1 MRFISLGRD
10 GIHITSVPCTTS
22 CCPPGSPAKHRCRS
36 SSCLRSSSA
45 MAASFNFRW
54 ISSSFFFPYTSWWI
68 YKGYI
73 AKLKRHEKCTS
84 DHFWTCAQGSNIWL
98 GSSNGINPTANG
110 QTSELFPTVGLR
122 PQSIPDHKSKPGN
135 NVAIHLGSFACF
147 KRTCTYRHIS
157 SNHWLPE
164 VEDLHIQTYLIKS
177 LITGSWSPS
186 PTYFH
191 IIRPFHK
198 TTPTDPPNYQ
208 LPSLIIHY
216 IRCSYNTYIYIYI
229 YTHHVQPTWRNHPG
243 HPHQPI
249 NPWTTPRDSP
259 VFARSFRPTNSYGRC
274 IAPSEDG
281 RPPSVA
287 LRLPFASGGSRGP
300 QRATLSCARKKV
312 TDCEWKK
319 SCRW

>member
-54 ISSSFFFPYTSWWI
+54 ISSSFFFPCTSWWI

-73 AKLKRHEKCTS
+73 AKLKRHERCIS

-98 GSSNGINPTANG
+98 GSSSGINFKSNCQWPNIWIVPDSWVAT
-110 QTSELFPTVGLR
+110 TIKPR
-122 PQSIPDHKSKPGN
+122 PQIKTRPQCSYTSRILC
-135 NVAIHLGSFACF
+135 AFQ
-147 KRTCTYRHIS
+147 
-157 SNHWLPE
+157 
-164 VEDLHIQTYLIKS
+164 EDLHIQTNLIKS

-229 YTHHVQPTWRNHPG
+229 Y
-243 HPHQPI
+243 I
-249 NPWTTPRDSP
+249 
-259 VFARSFRPTNSYGRC
+259 
-274 IAPSEDG
+274 
-281 RPPSVA
+281 
-287 LRLPFASGGSRGP
+287 
-300 QRATLSCARKKV
+300 
-312 TDCEWKK
+312 
-319 SCRW
+319 

>member
-1 MRFISLGRD
+1 MIRFISLGRD

-73 AKLKRHEKCTS
+73 AKLKRHERCIS

-98 GSSNGINPTANG
+98 GSSSGINFKSNCQWPNIWIVPDSWVAT
-110 QTSELFPTVGLR
+110 TIKPR
-122 PQSIPDHKSKPGN
+122 PQIKTRPQCSYTSRILC
-135 NVAIHLGSFACF
+135 VFQ
-147 KRTCTYRHIS
+147 
-157 SNHWLPE
+157 
-164 VEDLHIQTYLIKS
+164 EDLHIQTNLIKS

-229 YTHHVQPTWRNHPG
+229 YNHVQPTWRNHPG

-259 VFARSFRPTNSYGRC
+259 VSARSFRSTNSYGRC

-300 QRATLSCARKKV
+300 PFRVPGRKLQTVNGWNPAGGNYWV
-312 TDCEWKK
+312 TIG
-319 SCRW
+319 

>member
-1 MRFISLGRD
+1 MIRFISLGRD

-98 GSSNGINPTANG
+98 GSSSGINFKSNCQWPNIWIVPDSWVAT
-110 QTSELFPTVGLR
+110 TIKPR
-122 PQSIPDHKSKPGN
+122 PQIKTRPQCSYTSRILC
-135 NVAIHLGSFACF
+135 AFQ
-147 KRTCTYRHIS
+147 
-157 SNHWLPE
+157 
-164 VEDLHIQTYLIKS
+164 EDLHIQTNLIKS

-229 YTHHVQPTWRNHPG
+229 YTSRSANMKKPPRPSPSTHQPMNHTKRLTCFRQVFSVNQLLWSVHCAQRRWEASVRCFAASFCLGGIPGATTG
-243 HPHQPI
+243 HPFVCQEE
-249 NPWTTPRDSP
+249 
-259 VFARSFRPTNSYGRC
+259 SY
-274 IAPSEDG
+274 
-281 RPPSVA
+281 
-287 LRLPFASGGSRGP
+287 RLWMEEILQVVIIG
-300 QRATLSCARKKV
+300 
-312 TDCEWKK
+312 
-319 SCRW
+319 